1 METSLAFRA
10 WFIVSDVS
18 IITLQPH
25 EMLHDDDHY
34 KPKIQ
39 SGRNS
44 FYKLFFL
51 FEYNLEVYPSLV
63 V

>member
-18 IITLQPH
+18 IITLQPN

-34 KPKIQ
+34 KPNPEW
-39 SGRNS
+39 S
-44 FYKLFFL
+44 KLILQTFF
-51 FEYNLEVYPSLV
+51 SL
-63 V
+63 

>member
-34 KPKIQ
+34 KPK
-39 SGRNS
+39 SRVVETHFTN
-44 FYKLFFL
+44 FF
-51 FEYNLEVYPSLV
+51 FSLNTTLKFTLHW
-63 V
+63 